1 MKKAIM
7 KHKFILK
14 KCKPNLPNFQQDY
27 YSIPLVWKDDKI
39 FSSNQLRVYGKIGLP
54 LNKLIENKNKDEN
67 IKNSW

>member
-27 YSIPLVWKDDKI
+27 YSISPAWTDVKI
-39 FSSNQLRVYGKIGLP
+39 FSSDELRVYGKIGSP
-54 LNKLIENKNKDEN
+54 LNKLIVNKNKDEN
-67 IKNSW
+67 INKSW